1 MPTGSQAVS
10 ELLLWRHAEAEDPV
24 PGRIS
29 DPQRALTARG
39 RGQARTMADWLESRL
54 TPAARILVSPALRT
68 VQTADALGR
77 PYSLEP
83 LVGLAATPESL
94 LAAAGWPAPG
104 TTLVVGHQPT
114 LGQVLARLQS
124 LGNDA
129 ALDRCELAW
138 IEHDG
143 SRTRLK
149 LRFRPQ
155 ATSPGR

>member
-1 MPTGSQAVS
+1 MPTGSPAVS

-24 PGRIS
+24 PGRVS

-39 RGQARTMADWLESRL
+39 RGQAQTMADWLGSRL
-54 TPAARILVSPALRT
+54 VPAARILVSPALRT

-83 LVGLAATPESL
+83 RVGLAATPDSL
-94 LAAAGWPAPG
+94 LAAADWPAPG

-124 LGNDA
+124 LGEDA
-129 ALDRCELAW
+129 ALGRCELAW

-143 SRTRLK
+143 IRTRLK

-155 ATSPGR
+155 AASPGR